1 VTPELPP
8 STSPSQGSRPST
20 AAAPR
25 RTRTVSAG
33 TLLVRK
39 LRALDAEL
47 AAAIPRVLASGKGNH
62 GPADAAAD
70 EEAIHDLRVAIRR
83 LRTLL
88 KLARPVFGRHH
99 ADAVRA
105 AFTVVHRATGALRD
119 EEVLD
124 ETLDAIAT
132 DSPAFVGWKMRRR
145 ARERSLRRGVLARL
159 RAGDLSRARELLK
172 SLVTLPIDPERD
184 RSAAKLARRS
194 VERARRNVEAL
205 RDVPTSDAVG
215 LHELRI
221 AYKELRYATELL
233 APALP
238 TDLAAMAEPAAR
250 FQKRLGEIHD
260 ADMALAT
267 LNRARG
273 LQGPIQAEVRAQLE
287 ALREKR
293 VGKYVAEMAPQAS
306 EAGDPD
312 PAEHAE
318 VPKPPASD
326 LQLKGTTRPK
336 RSASTR
342 SGRSP
347 TS

>member
-1 VTPELPP
+1 VPPELPP
-8 STSPSQGSRPST
+8 SAPSAPQGSPPP
-20 AAAPR
+20 AAPR
-25 RTRTVSAG
+25 RARAVSAG

-47 AAAIPRVLASGKGNH
+47 AAAIPRVLSAKGSQ
-62 GPADAAAD
+62 GAPDAAAD
-70 EEAIHDLRVAIRR
+70 QEAIHDLRVAIRR

-105 AFTVVHRATGALRD
+105 AFTIVHRATGALRD

-124 ETLDAIAT
+124 ETLDGITT
-132 DSPAFVGWKMRRR
+132 DSPAFVGWKLRRR

-159 RAGDLSRARELLK
+159 RAGDLTRARQLLK
-172 SLVTLPIDPERD
+172 SLVTLPIDPKRD
-184 RSAAKLARRS
+184 RPAGKLARRS

-205 RDVPTSDAVG
+205 RDVPTRDAVG

-238 TDLAAMAEPAAR
+238 SDLAAMAEPAAR

-273 LQGPIQAEVRAQLE
+273 LHGAVQAEVRAQLE

-306 EAGDPD
+306 DPE
-312 PAEHAE
+312 PAENAE
-318 VPKPPASD
+318 VPGPPASD
-326 LQLKGTTRPK
+326 TQLRGTKPK
-336 RSASTR
+336 TSASTR

-347 TS
+347 PS

>member
-1 VTPELPP
+1 MPARA
-8 STSPSQGSRPST
+8 RPLS
-20 AAAPR
+20 AA
-25 RTRTVSAG
+25 

-47 AAAIPRVLASGKGNH
+47 AAAIPRVLAS
-62 GPADAAAD
+62 ADD
-70 EEAIHDLRVAIRR
+70 EAIHDLRVAIRR

-124 ETLDAIAT
+124 ETLEAIAS
-132 DSPAFVGWKMRRR
+132 DSPAFIEWKGRRR

-159 RAGDLSRARELLK
+159 RAGDLARARQLLK
-172 SLVTLPIDPERD
+172 SLVTLPVDPERD
-184 RSAAKLARRS
+184 RPAAKLARRA
-194 VERARRNVEAL
+194 VERARRRVEAL
-205 RDVPTSDAVG
+205 RDVPTSDAAA

-221 AYKELRYATELL
+221 AYKELRYAAELL

-238 TDLAAMAEPAAR
+238 VDLAAMAEPAAR

-267 LNRARG
+267 LKRARG
-273 LQGPIQAEVRAQLE
+273 LDAVARIEVGAALE

-293 VGKYVAEMAPQAS
+293 VGKYVAEMAPQAG
-306 EAGDPD
+306 EPECAG
-312 PAEHAE
+312 
-318 VPKPPASD
+318 PPA
-326 LQLKGTTRPK
+326 LEATRATP
-336 RSASTR
+336 SASSR

-347 TS
+347 PS

>member
-1 VTPELPP
+1 VR
-8 STSPSQGSRPST
+8 Q
-20 AAAPR
+20 
-25 RTRTVSAG
+25 VSAG

-39 LRALDAEL
+39 LRALDVEL
-47 AAAIPRVLASGKGNH
+47 AASIPRVLASAASPKG
-62 GPADAAAD
+62 AEAIAD

-88 KLARPVFGRHH
+88 KLARGVFGRHH

-105 AFTVVHRATGALRD
+105 AFTVVHRTTGALRD

-124 ETLDAIAT
+124 ETLDEIAN
-132 DSPAFVGWKMRRR
+132 DAPAFVAWKMRRR

-159 RAGDLSRARELLK
+159 RAGDLSRARQLLK
-172 SLVTLPIDPERD
+172 SLVTLPVDPARD
-184 RSAAKLARRS
+184 KPAAKLARRS
-194 VERARRNVEAL
+194 VERARRKVEAL

-238 TDLAAMAEPAAR
+238 ADLAAMAEPAAK

-273 LQGPIQAEVRAQLE
+273 LDAALQTDVRTKLE
-287 ALREKR
+287 ALRAKR
-293 VGKYVAEMAPQAS
+293 VAKYVAEMAPQPS
-306 EAGDPD
+306 DPD
-312 PAEHAE
+312 AAETAAAPE
-318 VPKPPASD
+318 PPASET
-326 LQLKGTTRPK
+326 QLRGKPGAK
-336 RSASTR
+336 RSASPR

-347 TS
+347 AS

>member
-1 VTPELPP
+1 VPAATPPAD
-8 STSPSQGSRPST
+8 S
-20 AAAPR
+20 APR
-25 RTRTVSAG
+25 PPPRRPRGPSG
-33 TLLVRK
+33 GSLLARK

-47 AAAIPRVLASGKGNH
+47 AAAIPRVTAS
-62 GPADAAAD
+62 ADV
-70 EEAIHDLRVAIRR
+70 EAIHDLRVAIRR

-88 KLARPVFGRHH
+88 KLARPVFGRHY

-124 ETLDAIAT
+124 ETLETIAS
-132 DSPAFVGWKMRRR
+132 DSPAFVAWKMRRR

-159 RAGDLSRARELLK
+159 QAGDLSRARQLLK
-172 SLVTLPIDPERD
+172 ALVTLPVDPERD
-184 RSAAKLARRS
+184 RPAAKLARRA
-194 VERARRNVEAL
+194 VDRARRKVEAL
-205 RDVPTSDAVG
+205 RDVPTSDAVA

-238 TDLAAMAEPAAR
+238 ADLAAMAEPAAK

-267 LNRARG
+267 LSRARG
-273 LQGPIQAEVRAQLE
+273 LDASARTEVRAGLE

-293 VGKYVAEMAPQAS
+293 VGKYVAEMAPQA
-306 EAGDPD
+306 GDP
-312 PAEHAE
+312 E
-318 VPKPPASD
+318 VPEPPASET
-326 LQLKGTTRPK
+326 QLRRATP
-336 RSASTR
+336 SASPR
-342 SGRSP
+342 SGKSP
-347 TS
+347 AS